1 MYGIKI
7 LCKIFILYGFVDRKL
22 NDVIK
27 IIFRNIVLVE
37 WAIKK
42 NKKKQR
48 GHQWLKKEEEK
59 LADIASVGEEW
70 RTE

>member
-37 WAIKK
+37 WAIK